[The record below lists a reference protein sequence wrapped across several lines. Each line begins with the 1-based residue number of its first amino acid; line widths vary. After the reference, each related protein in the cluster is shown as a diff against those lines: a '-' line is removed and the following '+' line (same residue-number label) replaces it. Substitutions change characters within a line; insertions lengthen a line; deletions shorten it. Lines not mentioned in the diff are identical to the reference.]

1 MSHTFPMKTIENL
14 SLSGQRALVRVDF
27 NVPLTEEGQVANDKR
42 ILATLPTITY
52 LADQGAKVILLSHLG
67 RPKAAPDAR
76 YSLRPVAEAL
86 AVRLGRP
93 VGFCEEAVGPKAEAA
108 VSALGSG
115 DILLLENV
123 RFYPGEERGDA
134 DFAAQLAKHGDCYVN
149 DAFGTAHRA
158 HSSTTIVA
166 QHFPGKCAFGYVM
179 AAEIE
184 NVNRVLQSSERPA
197 LAIVGGSKV
206 SSKIDI
212 LQRLMDR
219 VDHIIIGGGMS
230 FTFIKAQGGEVGQSI
245 CELDHLQT
253 AREIMSLAEQK
264 GVTLHLPSD
273 VLAADDFSPTAN
285 TQICSIFD
293 IPAAWQGLDA
303 GPESIKAFIEVV
315 QKAKT
320 LLWNGPLGVFEMEAF
335 AGGTREVGEAIA
347 EATERGLFSL
357 VGGGDSV
364 SAVEQFGLSDRMSY
378 ISTGGGAML
387 EYLEGKTLPG
397 IQAILDFA

>member
-1 MSHTFPMKTIENL
+1 MKTIENL

-67 RPKAAPDAR
+67 RPKAAPDAK

-93 VGFCEEAVGPKAEAA
+93 VGFCEEAVGPKAEAV
-108 VSALGSG
+108 VSALESG

>member
-1 MSHTFPMKTIENL
+1 MKTIENL
-14 SLSGQRALVRVDF
+14 SLSGRRALVRVDF
-27 NVPLTEEGQVANDKR
+27 NVPLTEDGHVANDKR
-42 ILATLPTITY
+42 IIATLPTIRY

-67 RPKAAPDAR
+67 RPKAAPELK

-86 AVRLGRP
+86 AVHLGRP
-93 VGFCEEAVGPKAEAA
+93 VGFCEEAVGAKADAA
-108 VSALGSG
+108 VSALEPG

-134 DFAAQLAKHGDCYVN
+134 DFAAQLAQHGDCYVN

-158 HSSTTIVA
+158 HASTTIVA
-166 QHFPGKCAFGYVM
+166 QHFPGQCAFGYVM

-184 NVNRVLQSSERPA
+184 NVNRVLQSNERPT

-230 FTFIKAQGGEVGQSI
+230 FTFIKAQGGQVGHSI

-253 AREIMSLAEQK
+253 ALDIMQMAHQK

-285 TQICSIFD
+285 TQICSIFE
-293 IPAAWQGLDA
+293 IPDAWQGLDA
-303 GPESIKAFIEVV
+303 GPASIKAFVEVV
-315 QKAKT
+315 QMAKT

-364 SAVEQFGLSDRMSY
+364 SAVEQFGLADRMSY

>member
-1 MSHTFPMKTIENL
+1 MKTIENL
-14 SLSGQRALVRVDF
+14 SLSGRRALVRVDF
-27 NVPLTEEGQVANDKR
+27 NVPLTEDGHVANDKR
-42 ILATLPTITY
+42 IIATLPTIRY

-67 RPKAAPDAR
+67 RPKAAPELK

-86 AVRLGRP
+86 AVHLGRP
-93 VGFCEEAVGPKAEAA
+93 VGFCEEAVGAKADAA
-108 VSALGSG
+108 VSALEPGE
-115 DILLLENV
+115 ILLLENV

-134 DFAAQLAKHGDCYVN
+134 DFAAQLAQHGDCYVN

-158 HSSTTIVA
+158 HASTTIVA
-166 QHFPGKCAFGYVM
+166 QHFPGQCAFGYVM

-184 NVNRVLQSSERPA
+184 NVNRVLQSNERPT

-230 FTFIKAQGGEVGQSI
+230 FTFIKAQGGQVGRSI

-253 AREIMSLAEQK
+253 ALDIMQMAHQK

-285 TQICSIFD
+285 TQICSIFE
-293 IPAAWQGLDA
+293 IPDAWQGLDA
-303 GPESIKAFIEVV
+303 GPASIRAFVEVV
-315 QKAKT
+315 QMAKT

-364 SAVEQFGLSDRMSY
+364 SAVEQFGLADRMSY

>member
-1 MSHTFPMKTIENL
+1 MSHTFSMKTIENL
-14 SLSGQRALVRVDF
+14 FLSGRRAFVRVDF
-27 NVPLTEEGQVANDKR
+27 NVPLTEDGHVANDKR
-42 ILATLPTITY
+42 IIATLPTIRY

-67 RPKAAPDAR
+67 RPKAAPELK

-86 AVRLGRP
+86 AVHLGRP
-93 VGFCEEAVGPKAEAA
+93 VGFCEETIGAKADAA
-108 VSALGSG
+108 VSALEPG

-134 DFAAQLAKHGDCYVN
+134 DFAAQLAQHGDCYVN

-158 HSSTTIVA
+158 HASTTIVA
-166 QHFPGKCAFGYVM
+166 QHFPGQCAFGYVM

-184 NVNRVLQSSERPA
+184 NVNRVLQSNERPT

-230 FTFIKAQGGEVGQSI
+230 FTFIKAQGGQVGRSI

-253 AREIMSLAEQK
+253 ALDIMQMAHQK

-285 TQICSIFD
+285 TQICSIFE
-293 IPAAWQGLDA
+293 IPDAWQGLDA
-303 GPESIKAFIEVV
+303 GPASIKAFVEVV
-315 QKAKT
+315 QMAKT

-364 SAVEQFGLSDRMSY
+364 SAVEQFGLADRMSY

>member
-1 MSHTFPMKTIENL
+1 MKTIENL
-14 SLSGQRALVRVDF
+14 SLSGRRALVRVDF
-27 NVPLTEEGQVANDKR
+27 NVPLTEDGHVANDKR
-42 ILATLPTITY
+42 IIATLPTIRY

-67 RPKAAPDAR
+67 RPKAAPELK

-86 AVRLGRP
+86 AVHLGRP
-93 VGFCEEAVGPKAEAA
+93 VGFCEEAVGAKADAA
-108 VSALGSG
+108 VSALEPGE
-115 DILLLENV
+115 ILLLENV

-134 DFAAQLAKHGDCYVN
+134 DFAAQLAQHGDCYVN

-158 HSSTTIVA
+158 HASTTIVA
-166 QHFPGKCAFGYVM
+166 QHFPGQCAFGYVM

-184 NVNRVLQSSERPA
+184 NVNRVLQSNERPT

-230 FTFIKAQGGEVGQSI
+230 FTFIKAQGGQVGRSI

-253 AREIMSLAEQK
+253 ALDIMQMAHQK

-285 TQICSIFD
+285 TQICSIFE
-293 IPAAWQGLDA
+293 IPDAWQGLDA
-303 GPESIKAFIEVV
+303 GPASIRAFVEVV
-315 QKAKT
+315 QMAKT

-335 AGGTREVGEAIA
+335 AGGTRKVGEAIA
-347 EATERGLFSL
+347 EATEHGLFSL

-364 SAVEQFGLSDRMSY
+364 SAVEQFGLADRMSY

-397 IQAILDFA
+397 IQA

>member
-1 MSHTFPMKTIENL
+1 
-14 SLSGQRALVRVDF
+14 
-27 NVPLTEEGQVANDKR
+27 
-42 ILATLPTITY
+42 
-52 LADQGAKVILLSHLG
+52 
-67 RPKAAPDAR
+67 
-76 YSLRPVAEAL
+76 
-86 AVRLGRP
+86 
-93 VGFCEEAVGPKAEAA
+93 VGFCEEAVGAKADAA
-108 VSALGSG
+108 VSALEPG

-134 DFAAQLAKHGDCYVN
+134 DFAAQLAQHGDCYVN

-158 HSSTTIVA
+158 HASTTIVA
-166 QHFPGKCAFGYVM
+166 QHFPGQCAFGYVM

-184 NVNRVLQSSERPA
+184 NVNRVLQSNERPT

-230 FTFIKAQGGEVGQSI
+230 FTFIKAQGGQVGRSI

-253 AREIMSLAEQK
+253 ALDIMQMAHQK

-285 TQICSIFD
+285 TQICSIFE
-293 IPAAWQGLDA
+293 IPDAWQGLDA
-303 GPESIKAFIEVV
+303 GPASIKAFVEVV
-315 QKAKT
+315 QMAKT

-364 SAVEQFGLSDRMSY
+364 SAVEQFGLADRMSY

-397 IQAILDFA
+397 IQAILDFE

>member
-1 MSHTFPMKTIENL
+1 MSHTFSMKTIENL
-14 SLSGQRALVRVDF
+14 SLSGRRALVRVDF
-27 NVPLTEEGQVANDKR
+27 NVPLTEDGHVANDKR
-42 ILATLPTITY
+42 IIATLPTIRY

-67 RPKAAPDAR
+67 RPKAAPELK

-86 AVRLGRP
+86 AVHLGRP
-93 VGFCEEAVGPKAEAA
+93 VGFCEEAVGAKADAA
-108 VSALGSG
+108 VSTLEPGE
-115 DILLLENV
+115 ILLLENV

-134 DFAAQLAKHGDCYVN
+134 DFAAQLAQHGDCYVN

-158 HSSTTIVA
+158 HASTTIVA
-166 QHFPGKCAFGYVM
+166 QHFPGQCAFGYVM

-184 NVNRVLQSSERPA
+184 NVNRVLQSNERPT

-230 FTFIKAQGGEVGQSI
+230 FTFIKAQGGQVGRSI

-253 AREIMSLAEQK
+253 ALDIMQMAYQK

-285 TQICSIFD
+285 TQICSIFE
-293 IPAAWQGLDA
+293 IPDAWQGLDA
-303 GPESIKAFIEVV
+303 GPASIKAFVEVV
-315 QKAKT
+315 QMAKT

-364 SAVEQFGLSDRMSY
+364 SAVEQFGLADRMSY

>member
-1 MSHTFPMKTIENL
+1 MKTIENL

-67 RPKAAPDAR
+67 RPKAAPDAK

-364 SAVEQFGLSDRMSY
+364 SAVEQFGFSDRMSY

>member
-14 SLSGQRALVRVDF
+14 SVSGQRVLVRVDF
-27 NVPLTEEGQVANDKR
+27 NVPLNEDGSVANDKR
-42 ILATLPTITY
+42 ILATLPTLRY
-52 LADQGAKVILLSHLG
+52 LLDQGAKVILLSHLG
-67 RPKAAPDAR
+67 RPKAVPEAK

-86 AVRLGRP
+86 ALRLGQAIC
-93 VGFCEEAVGPKAEAA
+93 FCEEAIGPKADAA
-108 VSALGSG
+108 VQELQNGEL
-115 DILLLENV
+115 LLLENV
-123 RFYPGEERGDA
+123 RFYPGEERGDES
-134 DFAAQLAKHGDCYVN
+134 FAQALAAHGDCYVN

-158 HSSTTIVA
+158 HASTTVVA
-166 QHFPGKCAFGYVM
+166 KFFPGACAFGYVM

-253 AREIMSLAEQK
+253 AKDIMDLAKEK

-273 VLAADDFSPTAN
+273 VIAADDFAPTAN
-285 TQICSIFD
+285 TQICSIFE
-293 IPAAWQGLDA
+293 IPSDWQGLDA
-303 GPESIKAFIEVV
+303 GPASRKAFIEVV
-315 QKAKT
+315 KSAKT
-320 LLWNGPLGVFEMEAF
+320 LLWNGPLGVFEMDAF

-347 EATERGLFSL
+347 EATEAGLFSL

-364 SAVEQFGLSDRMSY
+364 SAVEQFGLADRMSY

-397 IQAILDFA
+397 IQAIIDFA

>member
-1 MSHTFPMKTIENL
+1 MSHTFSMKTIENL
-14 SLSGQRALVRVDF
+14 SLSGRRALVRVDF
-27 NVPLTEEGQVANDKR
+27 NVPLTEDGHVANDKR
-42 ILATLPTITY
+42 IIATLPTIRY
-52 LADQGAKVILLSHLG
+52 LVDQGAKVILLSHLG
-67 RPKAAPDAR
+67 RPKAAPELK

-86 AVRLGRP
+86 AVHLGRP
-93 VGFCEEAVGPKAEAA
+93 VGFCEEAVGAKADAA
-108 VSALGSG
+108 VSALEPGE
-115 DILLLENV
+115 ILLLENV

-134 DFAAQLAKHGDCYVN
+134 DFAAQLAQHGDCYVN

-158 HSSTTIVA
+158 HASTTIVA
-166 QHFPGKCAFGYVM
+166 QHFPGQCAFGYVM

-184 NVNRVLQSSERPA
+184 NVNRVLQSNERPT

-230 FTFIKAQGGEVGQSI
+230 FTFIKAQGGQVGRSI

-253 AREIMSLAEQK
+253 ALDIMQMAHQK

-285 TQICSIFD
+285 TQICSIFE
-293 IPAAWQGLDA
+293 IPDAWQGLDA
-303 GPESIKAFIEVV
+303 GPASIKAFVEVV
-315 QKAKT
+315 QMAKT

-364 SAVEQFGLSDRMSY
+364 SAVEQFGLADRMSY

>member
-1 MSHTFPMKTIENL
+1 MSHTFLMKTIENL

-67 RPKAAPDAR
+67 RPKAAPDAK

-108 VSALGSG
+108 VSALESG

-149 DAFGTAHRA
+149 DAFGTAHRS

-206 SSKIDI
+206 SSKIYI

-364 SAVEQFGLSDRMSY
+364 SAVEQFVLSDRMSY

>member
-52 LADQGAKVILLSHLG
+52 LADHGAKVILLSHLG
-67 RPKAAPDAR
+67 RPKAAPDAK

>member
-67 RPKAAPDAR
+67 RPKAAPDAQ

>member
-1 MSHTFPMKTIENL
+1 MSHTFSMKTIENL
-14 SLSGQRALVRVDF
+14 SLSGRRALVRVDF
-27 NVPLTEEGQVANDKR
+27 NVPLTEDGHVANDKR
-42 ILATLPTITY
+42 IIATLPTIRY

-67 RPKAAPDAR
+67 RPKAAPELK

-86 AVRLGRP
+86 AVHLGRP
-93 VGFCEEAVGPKAEAA
+93 VGFCEEAVGAKAAAA
-108 VSALGSG
+108 VSALEPG

-134 DFAAQLAKHGDCYVN
+134 DFAAQLAQHGDCYVN

-158 HSSTTIVA
+158 HASTTIVA
-166 QHFPGKCAFGYVM
+166 QYFPGQCAFGYVM
-179 AAEIE
+179 AAEID
-184 NVNRVLQSSERPA
+184 NVNRVLQSNERPT

-219 VDHIIIGGGMS
+219 VDRIIIGGGMS
-230 FTFIKAQGGEVGQSI
+230 FTFIKAQGGQVGCSI

-253 AREIMSLAEQK
+253 ALDIMQMAHQK

-285 TQICSIFD
+285 TQICSIFE
-293 IPAAWQGLDA
+293 IPDAWQGLDA
-303 GPESIKAFIEVV
+303 GPASIKAFVEVV
-315 QKAKT
+315 QMAKT

-364 SAVEQFGLSDRMSY
+364 SAVEQFGLADRMSY

>member
-1 MSHTFPMKTIENL
+1 MKTIENL

-67 RPKAAPDAR
+67 RPKAAPDAK

-108 VSALGSG
+108 VSALGTG

-364 SAVEQFGLSDRMSY
+364 SAVEQFGLSDRISY

>member
-1 MSHTFPMKTIENL
+1 MKTIENL
-14 SLSGQRALVRVDF
+14 SLSGRRALVRVDF
-27 NVPLTEEGQVANDKR
+27 NVPLTEDGHVANDKR
-42 ILATLPTITY
+42 IIATLPTIRY

-67 RPKAAPDAR
+67 RPKAAPELK

-86 AVRLGRP
+86 AVHLGRP
-93 VGFCEEAVGPKAEAA
+93 VGFCEEAVGAKADAA
-108 VSALGSG
+108 VSALEPGE
-115 DILLLENV
+115 ILLLENV

-134 DFAAQLAKHGDCYVN
+134 DFAAQLAQHGDCYVN

-158 HSSTTIVA
+158 HASTTIVA
-166 QHFPGKCAFGYVM
+166 QHFPGQCAFGYVM

-184 NVNRVLQSSERPA
+184 NVNRVLQSNERPT

-230 FTFIKAQGGEVGQSI
+230 FTFIKAQGGQVGRSI

-253 AREIMSLAEQK
+253 ALDIMQMAHQK

-285 TQICSIFD
+285 TQICSIFE
-293 IPAAWQGLDA
+293 IPDAWQGLDA
-303 GPESIKAFIEVV
+303 GPASIKAFVEVV
-315 QKAKT
+315 QMAKT

-364 SAVEQFGLSDRMSY
+364 SAVEQFGLADRMSY

>member
-1 MSHTFPMKTIENL
+1 MKTIENL

-67 RPKAAPDAR
+67 RPKAAPDAK

-93 VGFCEEAVGPKAEAA
+93 VGFCEEAVGPKAEEA

-123 RFYPGEERGDA
+123 RFYPGEERGNA

-253 AREIMSLAEQK
+253 AREIMSVAKQK

>member
-1 MSHTFPMKTIENL
+1 MKTIENL

-67 RPKAAPDAR
+67 RPKAAPDAK

-264 GVTLHLPSD
+264 GVTLHLPTD

-303 GPESIKAFIEVV
+303 GPESIKSFIEVV

>member
-67 RPKAAPDAR
+67 RPKAAPDAK

-264 GVTLHLPSD
+264 GVTLHLPTD

>member
-1 MSHTFPMKTIENL
+1 MSHTFSMKTIENL
-14 SLSGQRALVRVDF
+14 FLSGRRAFVRVDF
-27 NVPLTEEGQVANDKR
+27 NVPLTEDGHVANDKR
-42 ILATLPTITY
+42 IIATLPTIRY

-67 RPKAAPDAR
+67 RPKAEPELK

-86 AVRLGRP
+86 AVHLGRP
-93 VGFCEEAVGPKAEAA
+93 VGFCEEAVGAKADAA
-108 VSALGSG
+108 VSALEPG

-134 DFAAQLAKHGDCYVN
+134 DFAAQLAQHGDCYVN

-158 HSSTTIVA
+158 HASTTIVA
-166 QHFPGKCAFGYVM
+166 QHFPGQCAFGYVM

-184 NVNRVLQSSERPA
+184 NVNRVLQSNERPT

-230 FTFIKAQGGEVGQSI
+230 FTFIKAQGGQVGRSI

-253 AREIMSLAEQK
+253 ALDIMQMAYQK

-285 TQICSIFD
+285 TQICSIFE
-293 IPAAWQGLDA
+293 IPDAWQGLDA
-303 GPESIKAFIEVV
+303 GPASIKAFVEVV
-315 QKAKT
+315 QMAKT

-364 SAVEQFGLSDRMSY
+364 SAVEQFGLADRMSY

>member
-67 RPKAAPDAR
+67 RPKAAPDAK

-364 SAVEQFGLSDRMSY
+364 SAVEQFGFSDRMSY

>member
-1 MSHTFPMKTIENL
+1 MSHTFSMKTIENL
-14 SLSGQRALVRVDF
+14 SLSGRRALVRVDF
-27 NVPLTEEGQVANDKR
+27 NVPLTEDGHVANDKR
-42 ILATLPTITY
+42 IIATLPTIRY

-67 RPKAAPDAR
+67 RPKAEPELK

-86 AVRLGRP
+86 AVHLGRP
-93 VGFCEEAVGPKAEAA
+93 VGFCEEAVGSKADAA
-108 VSALGSG
+108 VSALEPGE
-115 DILLLENV
+115 ILLLENV

-134 DFAAQLAKHGDCYVN
+134 DFAAQLAQHGDCYVN

-158 HSSTTIVA
+158 HASTTIVA
-166 QHFPGKCAFGYVM
+166 QHFPGQCAFGYVM

-184 NVNRVLQSSERPA
+184 IVNRVLQSNERPT

-230 FTFIKAQGGEVGQSI
+230 FTFIKAQGGQVGRSI

-253 AREIMSLAEQK
+253 ALDIMQMAHQK

-285 TQICSIFD
+285 TQICSIFE
-293 IPAAWQGLDA
+293 IPDAWQGLDA
-303 GPESIKAFIEVV
+303 GPASIKAFVEVV
-315 QKAKT
+315 QMAKT

-347 EATERGLFSL
+347 EATEHGLFSL

-364 SAVEQFGLSDRMSY
+364 SAVEQFGLADRMSY

>member
-67 RPKAAPDAR
+67 RPKAAPDAK

-253 AREIMSLAEQK
+253 AREIMSFAEQK

>member
-1 MSHTFPMKTIENL
+1 MKTIENL
-14 SLSGQRALVRVDF
+14 SLSGRRALVRVDF
-27 NVPLTEEGQVANDKR
+27 NVPLTEDGHVANDKR
-42 ILATLPTITY
+42 IIATLPTIRY

-67 RPKAAPDAR
+67 RPKAAPELK

-86 AVRLGRP
+86 AVHLGRP
-93 VGFCEEAVGPKAEAA
+93 VGFCEEAVGAKADAA
-108 VSALGSG
+108 VSALEPG

-134 DFAAQLAKHGDCYVN
+134 DFAAQLAQHGDCYVN

-158 HSSTTIVA
+158 HASTTIVA
-166 QHFPGKCAFGYVM
+166 QHFPGQCAFGYVM

-184 NVNRVLQSSERPA
+184 NVNRVLQSNERPT

-230 FTFIKAQGGEVGQSI
+230 FTFIKAQGGQVGRSI

-253 AREIMSLAEQK
+253 ALDIMQMAHEK

-285 TQICSIFD
+285 TQICSIFE
-293 IPAAWQGLDA
+293 IPDAWQGLDA
-303 GPESIKAFIEVV
+303 GPASIKAFVEVV
-315 QKAKT
+315 QMAKT

-364 SAVEQFGLSDRMSY
+364 SAVEQFGLADRMSY

>member
-67 RPKAAPDAR
+67 RPKAAPDAK

-93 VGFCEEAVGPKAEAA
+93 VGFCEEAVGPIAEAA

-134 DFAAQLAKHGDCYVN
+134 DFAAQLARHGDCYVN

>member
-1 MSHTFPMKTIENL
+1 MKTIENL

-52 LADQGAKVILLSHLG
+52 LADHGAKVILLSHLG
-67 RPKAAPDAR
+67 RPKAAPDAK

-253 AREIMSLAEQK
+253 AREIISLAEQK

>member
-1 MSHTFPMKTIENL
+1 MSHTFSMKTIENL
-14 SLSGQRALVRVDF
+14 SLSGRRALVRVDF
-27 NVPLTEEGQVANDKR
+27 NVPLTEDGHVANDKR
-42 ILATLPTITY
+42 IIATLPTIRY
-52 LADQGAKVILLSHLG
+52 SADQGAKVILLSHLG
-67 RPKAAPDAR
+67 RPKAAPELK

-86 AVRLGRP
+86 AVHLGRP
-93 VGFCEEAVGPKAEAA
+93 VGFCEEAVGAKADAA
-108 VSALGSG
+108 VSALEPG

-134 DFAAQLAKHGDCYVN
+134 DFAAQLAQHGDCYVN

-158 HSSTTIVA
+158 HASTTIVA
-166 QHFPGKCAFGYVM
+166 QHFPGQCAFGYVM

-184 NVNRVLQSSERPA
+184 NVNRVLQSNERPT

-230 FTFIKAQGGEVGQSI
+230 FTFIKAQGGQVGHSI

-253 AREIMSLAEQK
+253 ALDIMQMAHEK

-285 TQICSIFD
+285 TQICSIFE
-293 IPAAWQGLDA
+293 IPDAWQGLDA
-303 GPESIKAFIEVV
+303 GPASIKAFVEVV
-315 QKAKT
+315 QMAKT

-364 SAVEQFGLSDRMSY
+364 SAVEQFGLADRMSY

>member
-1 MSHTFPMKTIENL
+1 MSHTFSMKTIENL
-14 SLSGQRALVRVDF
+14 SLSGRRALVRVDF
-27 NVPLTEEGQVANDKR
+27 NVPLTEDGHVANDKR
-42 ILATLPTITY
+42 IIATLPTIRY

-67 RPKAAPDAR
+67 RPKAAPELK

-86 AVRLGRP
+86 AVHLGRP
-93 VGFCEEAVGPKAEAA
+93 VGFCEEAVGAKADAA
-108 VSALGSG
+108 VSALEPG

-134 DFAAQLAKHGDCYVN
+134 DFAAQLAQHGDCYVN

-158 HSSTTIVA
+158 HASTTIVA
-166 QHFPGKCAFGYVM
+166 QHFPGQCAFGYVM

-184 NVNRVLQSSERPA
+184 NVNRVLQSNERPT

-230 FTFIKAQGGEVGQSI
+230 FTFIKAQGGQVGRSI

-253 AREIMSLAEQK
+253 ALDIMQMAHQK

-285 TQICSIFD
+285 TQICSIFE
-293 IPAAWQGLDA
+293 IPDAWQGLDA
-303 GPESIKAFIEVV
+303 GPASIKAFVEVV
-315 QKAKT
+315 QMAKT

-364 SAVEQFGLSDRMSY
+364 SAVEQFGLADRMSY

>member
-1 MSHTFPMKTIENL
+1 MSHTFSMKTIENL
-14 SLSGQRALVRVDF
+14 SLSGRRALVRVDF
-27 NVPLTEEGQVANDKR
+27 NVPLTEDGHVANDKR
-42 ILATLPTITY
+42 IIATLPTIRY

-67 RPKAAPDAR
+67 RPKAAPELK

-86 AVRLGRP
+86 AVHLGRP
-93 VGFCEEAVGPKAEAA
+93 VGFCEEAVGAKADAA
-108 VSALGSG
+108 VSALEPGE
-115 DILLLENV
+115 ILLLENV

-134 DFAAQLAKHGDCYVN
+134 DFAAQLAQHGYCYVN

-158 HSSTTIVA
+158 HASTTIVA
-166 QHFPGKCAFGYVM
+166 QHFPGQCAFGYVM

-184 NVNRVLQSSERPA
+184 NVNRVLQSNERPT

-230 FTFIKAQGGEVGQSI
+230 FTFIKAQGGQVGRSI

-253 AREIMSLAEQK
+253 ALDIMQMAHQK

-285 TQICSIFD
+285 TQICSIFE
-293 IPAAWQGLDA
+293 IPDAWQGLDA
-303 GPESIKAFIEVV
+303 GPASIKAFVEVV
-315 QKAKT
+315 QMAKT

-364 SAVEQFGLSDRMSY
+364 SAVEQFGLADRMSY

>member
-1 MSHTFPMKTIENL
+1 MSHTFSMKTIENL
-14 SLSGQRALVRVDF
+14 SLSGRRALVRVDF
-27 NVPLTEEGQVANDKR
+27 NVPLTEDGHVANDKR
-42 ILATLPTITY
+42 IIATLPTIRY

-67 RPKAAPDAR
+67 RPKAAPELK

-86 AVRLGRP
+86 AVHLGRP
-93 VGFCEEAVGPKAEAA
+93 VGFCEEAVGAKADAA
-108 VSALGSG
+108 VSALEPGE
-115 DILLLENV
+115 ILLLENV

-134 DFAAQLAKHGDCYVN
+134 DFAAQLAQHGDCYVN

-158 HSSTTIVA
+158 HASTTIVA
-166 QHFPGKCAFGYVM
+166 QHFPGQCAFGYVM

-184 NVNRVLQSSERPA
+184 NVNRVLQSNERPT

-230 FTFIKAQGGEVGQSI
+230 FTFIKAQGGQVGHSI

-253 AREIMSLAEQK
+253 ALDIMQMAHQK

-285 TQICSIFD
+285 TQICSIFE
-293 IPAAWQGLDA
+293 IPDAWQGLDA
-303 GPESIKAFIEVV
+303 GPASIKAFVEVV
-315 QKAKT
+315 QMAKT

-347 EATERGLFSL
+347 EATEHGLFSL

-364 SAVEQFGLSDRMSY
+364 SAVEQFGLADRMSY

>member
-1 MSHTFPMKTIENL
+1 MKTIENL
-14 SLSGQRALVRVDF
+14 SLSGRRALVRVDF
-27 NVPLTEEGQVANDKR
+27 NVPLTEDGHVANDKR
-42 ILATLPTITY
+42 IIATLPTIRY

-67 RPKAAPDAR
+67 RPKAAPEVK

-86 AVRLGRP
+86 AVHLGRP
-93 VGFCEEAVGPKAEAA
+93 VGFCEEAVGAKADAA
-108 VSALGSG
+108 VSALEPGE
-115 DILLLENV
+115 ILLLENV

-134 DFAAQLAKHGDCYVN
+134 DFAAQLAQHGDCYVN

-158 HSSTTIVA
+158 HASTTIVA
-166 QHFPGKCAFGYVM
+166 QHFPGQCAFGYVM

-184 NVNRVLQSSERPA
+184 NVNRVLQSNERPT

-230 FTFIKAQGGEVGQSI
+230 FTFIKAQGGQVGRSI

-253 AREIMSLAEQK
+253 ALDIMQMAHQK

-285 TQICSIFD
+285 TQICSIFE
-293 IPAAWQGLDA
+293 IPDAWQGLDA
-303 GPESIKAFIEVV
+303 GPASIKAFVEVV
-315 QKAKT
+315 QMAKT

-347 EATERGLFSL
+347 EATEHGLFSL

-364 SAVEQFGLSDRMSY
+364 SAVEQFGLADRMSY

>member
-1 MSHTFPMKTIENL
+1 MKTIENL
-14 SLSGQRALVRVDF
+14 SLSGRRALVRVDF
-27 NVPLTEEGQVANDKR
+27 NVPLTEDGHVANDKR
-42 ILATLPTITY
+42 IIATLPTIRY

-67 RPKAAPDAR
+67 RPKAEPELK

-86 AVRLGRP
+86 AVHLGRP
-93 VGFCEEAVGPKAEAA
+93 VGFCEEAVGSKADAA
-108 VSALGSG
+108 VSALEPGE
-115 DILLLENV
+115 ILLLENV

-134 DFAAQLAKHGDCYVN
+134 DFAAQLAQHGDCYVN

-158 HSSTTIVA
+158 HASTTIVA
-166 QHFPGKCAFGYVM
+166 QHFPGQCAFGYVM

-184 NVNRVLQSSERPA
+184 IVNRVLQSNERPT

-230 FTFIKAQGGEVGQSI
+230 FTFIKAQGGQVGRSI

-253 AREIMSLAEQK
+253 ALDIMQMAHQK

-285 TQICSIFD
+285 TQICSIFE
-293 IPAAWQGLDA
+293 IPDAWQGLDA
-303 GPESIKAFIEVV
+303 GPASIKAFVEVV
-315 QKAKT
+315 QMAKT

-347 EATERGLFSL
+347 EATEHGLFSL

-364 SAVEQFGLSDRMSY
+364 SAVEQFGLADRMSY

>member
-1 MSHTFPMKTIENL
+1 MSHTFSMKTIENL
-14 SLSGQRALVRVDF
+14 SLSGRRALVRVDF
-27 NVPLTEEGQVANDKR
+27 NVPLTEDGHVANDKR
-42 ILATLPTITY
+42 IIATLPTISY

-67 RPKAAPDAR
+67 RPKAAPELK

-86 AVRLGRP
+86 AVHLGRP
-93 VGFCEEAVGPKAEAA
+93 VGFCEEAVGAKADGA
-108 VSALGSG
+108 VSALEPGE
-115 DILLLENV
+115 ILLLENV

-134 DFAAQLAKHGDCYVN
+134 DFAAQLAQHGDCYVN

-158 HSSTTIVA
+158 HASTTIVA
-166 QHFPGKCAFGYVM
+166 QHFPGQCAFGYVM

-184 NVNRVLQSSERPA
+184 NVNRVLQSNERPT

-230 FTFIKAQGGEVGQSI
+230 FTFIKAQGGQVGRSI

-253 AREIMSLAEQK
+253 ALDIMQMAYQK

-285 TQICSIFD
+285 TQICSIFE
-293 IPAAWQGLDA
+293 IPDAWQGLDA
-303 GPESIKAFIEVV
+303 GPASIKAFVEVV
-315 QKAKT
+315 QMAKT

-364 SAVEQFGLSDRMSY
+364 SAVEQFGLADRMSY

>member
-67 RPKAAPDAR
+67 RPKAAPDAK

-108 VSALGSG
+108 VSALGTG

>member
-1 MSHTFPMKTIENL
+1 MSHSFSMKTIEDL
-14 SLSGQRALVRVDF
+14 SLSGQRVLIRVDF
-27 NVPLTEEGQVANDKR
+27 NVPLNEDGTVANDKR
-42 ILATLPTITY
+42 ILATLPTLQHIVENGGK
-52 LADQGAKVILLSHLG
+52 AVILSHLG
-67 RPKAAPDAR
+67 RPKAAPEAKF
-76 YSLRPVAEAL
+76 SLRPVAEAL
-86 AVRLGRP
+86 AVRLGQP
-93 VGFCEEAVGPKAEAA
+93 VAFCDEAVGPKADAA
-108 VSALGSG
+108 VSALDNGEV
-115 DILLLENV
+115 LLLENV
-123 RFYPGEERGDA
+123 RFYPGEESGDEV
-134 DFAAQLAKHGDCYVN
+134 FAAELAKHGDCYVN

-158 HSSTTIVA
+158 HASTTVVA
-166 QHFPGKCAFGYVM
+166 KHFPGKCAFGYVM

-184 NVNRVLQSSERPA
+184 NVDRVLVSSEKPA

-219 VDHIIIGGGMS
+219 VDEIIIGGGMS

-253 AREIMSLAEQK
+253 ALDILALAK
-264 GVTLHLPSD
+264 KKNVAIHLPSD
-273 VLAADDFSPTAN
+273 VIAADDFAPNAT
-285 TQICSIFD
+285 TQICPIHA
-293 IPAAWQGLDA
+293 IPADWQGLDA
-303 GPESIKAFIEVV
+303 GPESREAFKKVV
-315 QKAKT
+315 ANAKT

-335 AGGTREVGEAIA
+335 AGGTKEVGLAIA
-347 EATERGLFSL
+347 EATEKGLFSL

-364 SAVEQFGLSDRMSY
+364 SAVEQFGLADRMSY